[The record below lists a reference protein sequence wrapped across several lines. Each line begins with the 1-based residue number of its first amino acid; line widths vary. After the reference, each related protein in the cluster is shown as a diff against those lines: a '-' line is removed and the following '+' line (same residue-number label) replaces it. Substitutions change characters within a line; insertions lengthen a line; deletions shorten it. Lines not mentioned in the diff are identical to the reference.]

1 MLYVL
6 SCRQKRAFPSFESFL
21 VILICNC
28 RSIEYGYLDVLR
40 IRTLGEQFELGDL
53 DVTLYDQQSIY
64 VHSLIKT
71 IPSFENPPHPN
82 QVVPVQRPIIIKVDP
97 VVQGPFLMQPAPD
110 ENELADGFG
119 EGACDLLYVSYRKS
133 QNKAKEVSSNLEIS
147 LLLIVYQHGRVDFC
161 VDLEK
166 VEPVWHSNSVRRSPL
181 IFLAIRNSQ
190 PRVQVLPRLAIFES
204 VDLGIATTLR
214 RSGRGMKELDEHWML
229 FQVDPLYPD
238 TVYVCHSLGLH
249 SLQMGE
255 WLETII
261 EVMGEGPQDQD
272 IVSAALE
279 RANPT
284 TVEWVID
291 TFTGMERCVQC
302 DLNDTRKAHTL

>member
-1 MLYVL
+1 
-6 SCRQKRAFPSFESFL
+6 
-21 VILICNC
+21 
-28 RSIEYGYLDVLR
+28 
-40 IRTLGEQFELGDL
+40 LGEQFELGDL

-71 IPSFENPPHPN
+71 IPSFENLPHPN

-110 ENELADGFG
+110 EDELADGFG
-119 EGACDLLYVSYRKS
+119 EGACDLLYVTYRKS
-133 QNKAKEVSSNLEIS
+133 QSKAKDVSSSPEIS
-147 LLLIVYQHGRVDFC
+147 LLLIVYQHGRVDIC

-166 VEPVWHSNSVRRSPL
+166 VEPVWHSNSVSRSSL
-181 IFLAIRNSQ
+181 ILITIGDSQ
-190 PRVQVLPRLAIFES
+190 LRIQALPRLAIFES
-204 VDLGIATTLR
+204 VDLGIATILR
-214 RSGRGMKELDEHWML
+214 RSGKVLQELDENWVL

-238 TVYVCHSLGLH
+238 TVYVYHSLGLH

-261 EVMGEGPQDQD
+261 EVMEGDPQDED
-272 IVSAALE
+272 TVAAALS

-284 TVEWVID
+284 TVEWVVD
-291 TFTGMERCVQC
+291 TFTGMERCVHC
-302 DLNDTRKAHTL
+302 DLNDTRKAHTLVVPKSQSRVCR

>member
-6 SCRQKRAFPSFESFL
+6 SCRQRRAFPSFEPFL

-40 IRTLGEQFELGDL
+40 IHTLGEQFELGDL

-110 ENELADGFG
+110 EDELADGFG
-119 EGACDLLYVSYRKS
+119 EGACDILYVSYRRS
-133 QNKAKEVSSNLEIS
+133 QNKAKEVSSSPEIS
-147 LLLIVYQHGRVDFC
+147 LLLIAYQHGRVDIC

-166 VEPVWHSNSVRRSPL
+166 VEPVWHSNSVSRPSL
-181 IFLAIRNSQ
+181 IFLTITSSQ
-190 PRVQVLPRLAIFES
+190 LRIQILPRLAVFES

-214 RSGRGMKELDEHWML
+214 RSGRGPQELDENWML
-229 FQVDPLYPD
+229 FQVDPLYFD
-238 TVYVCHSLGLH
+238 TVYVYHSLGLH
-249 SLQMGE
+249 SLQMGIPWLLPLKGQTPPQSNGWSIPSLE
-255 WLETII
+255 WKGASIAT
-261 EVMGEGPQDQD
+261 
-272 IVSAALE
+272 
-279 RANPT
+279 
-284 TVEWVID
+284 
-291 TFTGMERCVQC
+291 
-302 DLNDTRKAHTL
+302 